1 RKNISVMN
9 REDFARL
16 KERFQSHVNTFY
28 KKLENDTYEVHL
40 KEQHTFR
47 VCANIKLIGQS
58 LKLSDNDLMLAE
70 SAALFHDVGRFTQY
84 ATYRTFND
92 QDSENHALLGLKQ
105 IGIHRML
112 AGLDL
117 NEKRLISRAIA
128 FHNVLTLPNK
138 ENERTLFFMRLLR
151 DADKLDILEV
161 FADYY
166 KNRDKRQSTAVELG
180 LSDIPVCSEK
190 VIESLRNGQMIRIAD
205 VQSLYDFRL
214 LKISWVYDL
223 NFIHSF
229 QILNERGYI
238 NAIEEGLPTTKPIA
252 DAVDSARAFIRN
264 RLNNSV

>member
-1 RKNISVMN
+1 MN
-9 REDFARL
+9 KEDFARL
-16 KERFQSHVNTFY
+16 KTRFKAHVNEFY
-28 KKLENDTYEVHL
+28 KKLEHDTYEVNL

-47 VCANIKLIGQS
+47 VCANIKKIGQA
-58 LKLSDNDLMLAE
+58 LGLSNDDLMIAE

-84 ATYRTFND
+84 AEYGTFND
-92 QDSENHALLGLKQ
+92 RDSENHARLGLKQ

-112 AGLDL
+112 AGLDI
-117 NEKRLISRAIA
+117 NEKRIISKAVA
-128 FHNVLTLPNK
+128 FHNALTLPDK
-138 ENERTLFFMRLLR
+138 ENKQTLFFMRLLR

-166 KNRDKRQSTAVELG
+166 KHRDKRQSTAVELG
-180 LSDIPVCSEK
+180 LSDIPICSEK

-223 NFIHSF
+223 NFVPSF

-252 DAVDSARAFIRN
+252 DAVDSARAFIRT